1 MITFMLSRV
10 KRVGGGLS
18 EAEPRLPELLPNL
31 VGHHILH
38 PVAQSIPQR
47 SRRRSLA
54 IPEWSRRSRSI
65 ERIFAAVMS
74 PVLSVPLAMI
84 PVVPMVPMVL
94 PVAPVIPM
102 VVSIVVLVEGKGVEK
117 RLFQT
122 RLFFPF
128 NDLCQ
133 LLKLVELHAGSLR
146 GQHVVDR
153 VQVEE
158 DGSVVLRVGLPL
170 LPHLLHLLHVLHLQ
184 QLLGLAGHQGGS
196 GEHQAWEQGREK
208 CRLHGNCSG
217 GV

>member
-18 EAEPRLPELLPNL
+18 EAEPGLPELLPNL

-38 PVAQSIPQR
+38 SVAQTIPQR

-65 ERIFAAVMS
+65 ESIFAAVMS

-84 PVVPMVPMVL
+84 PVVSMVPMVL

-117 RLFQT
+117 RFLQT

-133 LLKLVELHAGSLR
+133 LLKLVELHAGSLRAPGLLR

-196 GEHQAWEQGREK
+196 GEHQAWE
-208 CRLHGNCSG
+208 
-217 GV
+217 